1 MNSMEQIKENMKT
14 SETALPNSLSEKD
27 LELINNV
34 KAQYNELIQVQ
45 CTACGYCM
53 PCPVGVD
60 IPKNFAL
67 LNEASMYN
75 EHETQSLAYNNDLTL
90 KQRAISCV
98 ECGKCE
104 TLCPQ
109 HLEIRKHLKEV
120 NVAMKNR
127 K

>member
-1 MNSMEQIKENMKT
+1 MNSMEQITENMKT
-14 SETALPNSLSEKD
+14 ADVALPNSLSEKD
-27 LELINNV
+27 FALIDNV
-34 KAQYNELIQVQ
+34 KVQYNELIKVQ
-45 CTACGYCM
+45 CTACNYCM
-53 PCPVGVD
+53 PCPAGVD

-75 EHETQSLAYNNDLTL
+75 EYDTQSNAYNNDLTL
-90 KQRAISCV
+90 KQRAVSCV

-120 NVAMKNR
+120 NLAMKNA
-127 K
+127 